1 MKLFTVIALLLLF
14 ARATPA
20 QQADIT
26 RESHPDTETLHL
38 WLHSSDPRLIA
49 WAADFA
55 QRTHNPAILAEMPA
69 LLENWPAP
77 AAQNSGDL
85 DSQSLMAMGAVLDAL
100 IQENSKVPPS
110 AIRAIASQQPA
121 AAALLASRLPLAESV
136 ALLSEWAI
144 EEPEDARCSG
154 LVRVASM
161 LLAKNPQATRETWPR
176 NRLGFVAG
184 IVAASEEQLKI
195 TVASERDFG
204 GGGAGGSCGDSLG
217 QTSDRSWPTVHGYM
231 LGEGNLQPGDITVV
245 DLDGDYIGARRYEW
259 YGGFG
264 QCNFVQKVDDS
275 TRHQLIAYWLGEPS
289 SAMSWQPN
297 VDQTIIWTT
306 QPAYDKERA
315 DLVQVEQQKLHD
327 TVEALYERGLLTN
340 EEAATVA
347 PKLTVIVDCQIDP
360 CPLPPGEY
368 QASSQ

>member
-1 MKLFTVIALLLLF
+1 MKLSTILALLILF
-14 ARATPA
+14 ARAAPA
-20 QQADIT
+20 QQQVIT
-26 RESHPDTETLHL
+26 PESHPTTATLHQ

-55 QRTHNPAILAEMPA
+55 QRTHNATILAEMPA
-69 LLENWPAP
+69 VLENWPGP
-77 AAQNSGDL
+77 TSHDLSDL
-85 DSQSLMAMGAVLDAL
+85 DSQSVMAMAGVLDSL

-121 AAALLASRLPLAESV
+121 AAAVLASRLPLSESV
-136 ALLSEWAI
+136 ALLSEWAT
-144 EEPEDARCSG
+144 EEPEDARGQG

-176 NRLGFVAG
+176 DRLGFVAG

-195 TVASERDFG
+195 TVASAADFG
-204 GGGAGGSCGDSLG
+204 GGAYGGSCGDSFG
-217 QTSDRSWPTVHGYM
+217 QTTDPSWPKVHGYA

-259 YGGFG
+259 FGGFG
-264 QCNFVQKVDDS
+264 QCNFVQKVDAS
-275 TRHQLIAYWLGEPS
+275 TRHQLIAYWLGGPS
-289 SAMSWQPN
+289 SAMTWQPN
-297 VDQTIIWTT
+297 VAQTIIWTT
-306 QPAYDKERA
+306 QSAYDHERA

-327 TVEALYERGLLTN
+327 TVEALYQRGLLTN

-347 PKLTVIVDCQIDP
+347 PKLTVTVECQIDP